1 MGEGKKVEM
10 SEIAEEKGIVQAENM
25 GNFHIKNS
33 KIICKIGEN
42 FQGLFW
48 V

>member
-1 MGEGKKVEM
+1 MGEGKRVEM
-10 SEIAEEKGIVQAENM
+10 TEIAQEKGIVQAENM
-25 GNFHIKNS
+25 ENFHTKNF

-42 FQGLFW
+42 FQGLFS